1 MDPKSRLEKE
11 RLEGKQKRIIEMVEA
26 ADRVFARKGLEK
38 TTMQDIADEASI
50 GIATLFRYFPK
61 KDRIIVAVAAKS
73 LESNLVV
80 FQEVLDKPG
89 TCYEKIEHLFDT
101 FIAFN
106 EQKESRIKFIESF
119 ETYVAQSTEPFE
131 GMEVYNAASKQLVD
145 IYYKIIET
153 GKTDGSIRTDIPI
166 TDTLSTLSNVFGI
179 FAKKLSLHRSI
190 LMLESKVPSETQLLI
205 LKNIFLSYIKND

>member
-61 KDRIIVAVAAKS
+61 KDRIIVAVAAKA
-73 LESNLVV
+73 LEANIVI
-80 FQEVLDKPG
+80 FQEVLEKPS

-101 FIAFN
+101 FISFN
-106 EQKESRIKFIESF
+106 EQKESRIKFLESF
-119 ETYVAQSTEPFE
+119 ETYVAQSIEPFE
-131 GMEVYNAASKQLVD
+131 GMEVYNATSRQLVD

-153 GKTDGSIRTDIPI
+153 GRTDGSIRTDIPI
-166 TDTLSTLSNVFGI
+166 SDTLSTLSNVFGI
-179 FAKKLSLHRSI
+179 FSKKLSLHKSI
-190 LMLESKVPSETQLLI
+190 VLLESNVPAETQLLI